1 MEAAPSPDL
10 SLHIS
15 LPNSGAPT
23 PAAGGDPWRRLSG
36 STASTELSL
45 SPPPTQE
52 VLPWRLRQMAASSG
66 TAGASTS
73 VPATMPTLPLDAA
86 PPAESARPIQGIP
99 IYSRPTPGHPF
110 HSRGDSHHLK
120 PGLYSPYQSTAW
132 PSSLCSTSPAA
143 APPPSVDPATAL
155 VWQSAYHRM
164 VSGTGRLHGML
175 ADTLR
180 GYGLGGQPFGL
191 ASSRYMPRLPG
202 SRRSMRAPRMRWTS
216 SLHARFVHAVEL
228 LGGHERAT
236 PKSVLELMDVKDLTL
251 AHVKSHL
258 QMYRTV
264 KSTDKPA
271 SSSGLMVDGMG
282 SGNEDLPDTSTRQA
296 TSGGDMKNPRPF
308 SEHQSSSE
316 GPASPGATAAPGDV
330 DSSSSADTRARNDSR
345 DQGLSPN
352 GSDVGA
358 HQSDGATTR
367 NVEGV
372 QLCRSSSLQ
381 LQVSNHEPSCPS
393 LEFTLGRPSW
403 HGADHD

>member
-36 STASTELSL
+36 STASIELSL
-45 SPPPTQE
+45 SPPPTHE
-52 VLPWRLRQMAASSG
+52 DLPWRLRQMVASSS

-73 VPATMPTLPLDAA
+73 SVPVTVPTLPMDTE

-120 PGLYSPYQSTAW
+120 AALYSPYRSTSW
-132 PSSLCSTSPAA
+132 PSSLCSTSPA
-143 APPPSVDPATAL
+143 PSVDPATAF
-155 VWQSAYHRM
+155 VSQSAYHRM
-164 VSGTGRLHGML
+164 VSSTGRLHGVL

-180 GYGLGGQPFGL
+180 GYGLGGHPFGL

-282 SGNEDLPDTSTRQA
+282 SGDDDLPDTSTRQA
-296 TSGGDMKNPRPF
+296 TSGGDMNPRPF

-316 GPASPGATAAPGDV
+316 GPTSPAGTAAPGDV
-330 DSSSSADTRARNDSR
+330 DSSSSADTRPRNDSR
-345 DQGLSPN
+345 KYVAG
-352 GSDVGA
+352 
-358 HQSDGATTR
+358 
-367 NVEGV
+367 
-372 QLCRSSSLQ
+372 SSSHRQ
-381 LQVSNHEPSCPS
+381 WS
-393 LEFTLGRPSW
+393 LICTAHVYCTHLTNAMIFLI
-403 HGADHD
+403 